1 MSPPSRDLIV
11 IGGSAGG
18 VEVLSTVLGVLPP
31 DIGAAVAVTIHRHP
45 TVPSSLVNVFAR
57 KSSLA
62 VIEPRDGEA
71 IKPGRVYLAPA
82 DRHMLIAGDVIRLN
96 REPRQHHTRPAIDP
110 LFTSAAES
118 RQTRVIGLLVTGNL
132 SDGVS
137 GLIRIKELGGT
148 TLVQDPRQALYP
160 SMPRNALIYDNVDLI
175 VTVQSVAPT
184 LAALVR
190 GTSVQSIT
198 ENAGVRRPGS
208 PPEQI
213 PGWVARGHRLP

>member
-1 MSPPSRDLIV
+1 
-11 IGGSAGG
+11 
-18 VEVLSTVLGVLPP
+18 
-31 DIGAAVAVTIHRHP
+31 
-45 TVPSSLVNVFAR
+45 
-57 KSSLA
+57 
-62 VIEPRDGEA
+62 
-71 IKPGRVYLAPA
+71 
-82 DRHMLIAGDVIRLN
+82 MLIAGDVIRLN

-118 RQTRVIGLLVTGNL
+118 CQTRVIGLLVTGNL

-160 SMPRNALIYDNVDLI
+160 SMPRNAVIYDNVDLI

-208 PPEQI
+208 PSEKAPR
-213 PGWVARGHRLP
+213 WVGPGHRLP